1 MIKVLFVIILV
12 SLSSAQ
18 AADDLSSFA
27 TSLDSTLRH
36 LNSHQTVQCDS
47 SKLTQVSAANTKLG
61 DDKVSVMSEKEAQK
75 LFLELKTNVEIP
87 FEFSIAGCE
96 ERAHEMS
103 RLMLLKGIT
112 PIKVFASVDENDS
125 PRLRRPNPTK
135 SGTTVEWKYHVA
147 PAILVKKNNE
157 LVPYILD
164 PSLEKNAVPVSEWQA
179 SMTRHNPKMK
189 VQLKFTPAAQFD
201 DRGRIRTNFKDNDFN
216 KSIKETLREHK
227 ARSKS
232 VDGEDQYWFELQR
245 NEERMMMFDEG
256 GY

>member
-1 MIKVLFVIILV
+1 MAKAFFITILFSFFSV
-12 SLSSAQ
+12 Q
-18 AADDLSSFA
+18 AADDLSSFV
-27 TSLDSTLRH
+27 TGLDSTLRH
-36 LNSHQTVQCDS
+36 LNSQQTVKCDS
-47 SKLTQVSAANTKLG
+47 AKLTQAFSVNTKLN
-61 DDKVSVMSEKEAQK
+61 DDRASVMSEKDAQK
-75 LFLELKTNVEIP
+75 LFNELKANGEIP

-112 PIKVFASVDENDS
+112 PIKVFASVDENES

-135 SGTTVEWKYHVA
+135 TGSTVEWKYHVA

-157 LVPYILD
+157 LIPYVLD
-164 PSLEKNAVPVSEWQA
+164 PSLEKKAVPVSEWQA

-189 VQLKFTPAAQFD
+189 VQIKFTPAAQFD

-216 KSIKETLREHK
+216 NSIKETLREHK
-227 ARSKS
+227 ARSKN
-232 VDGEDQYWFELQR
+232 VEGEDQYWFELQR

>member
-1 MIKVLFVIILV
+1 MSKAVFTLILF
-12 SLSSAQ
+12 SFFSAH
-18 AADDLSSFA
+18 AADDLLSFA

-36 LNSHQTVQCDS
+36 LNSQQSVQCDTA
-47 SKLTQVSAANTKLG
+47 KLTQVSSANTKLG
-61 DDKVSVMSEKEAQK
+61 DDKVSVMTEKDAQK
-75 LFLELKTNVEIP
+75 LFQELKGNGEIP

-135 SGTTVEWKYHVA
+135 TGTTVEWKYHVA
-147 PAILVKKNNE
+147 PAVLVKKNNE
-157 LVPYILD
+157 LIPYVLD
-164 PSLEKNAVPVSEWQA
+164 PSLEKGAVPVSEWQA

-189 VQLKFTPAAQFD
+189 VQMKFTPAAQFD
-201 DRGRIRTNFKDNDFN
+201 DRGRIRTNFKDNAFN
-216 KSIKETLREHK
+216 NSIKETLREYK

-245 NEERMMMFDEG
+245 NEERLMMFDER